1 MIKKE
6 NTFQNPHGFWAFAVI
21 TLLLLFC
28 FTGMPSDKASAGTNT
43 TDPVFL
49 YDARGTES
57 FVNIPTADES
67 TSLPLCIPEVDKA
80 PYFESVSLSTAAGPA
95 EGICFTGH
103 VKDDIR
109 LKTLTIMIRTN
120 EGYGFEIRY
129 PNISGTRID
138 LSEYCVEGIEEL
150 KSLKQETYEV
160 TLTAKDSFDQC
171 VSKTF
176 SISVPP
182 RTELHQDIYGGQCVN
197 YVREFFGGQR
207 DLMPGL
213 CIYADCGAYH
223 AWEVWDLGF
232 GKGRLPAKNS
242 ILILDKD
249 PLLFGHVAVV
259 VDYTQNAD
267 GTYTLIV
274 NESNWDQDEL
284 IDCNVRYTYFPETSQ
299 IIREGRKKIY
309 KVAGFIYSEKND
321 DSQTID

>member
-6 NTFQNPHGFWAFAVI
+6 NIFKITLGFYAFAVI
-21 TLLLLFC
+21 GLLLLCC
-28 FTGMPSDKASAGTNT
+28 FMAMPSYKASAGTNR

-49 YDARGTES
+49 YDAKEMTP
-57 FVNIPTADES
+57 FVHTPAAEES
-67 TSLPLCIPEVDKA
+67 TCLPSCIPKVDKA
-80 PYFESVSLSTAAGPA
+80 PYFESVSVSTAADPA

-103 VKDDIR
+103 VGDDIR
-109 LKTLTIMIRTN
+109 LKSLTIMIKTDA
-120 EGYGFEIRY
+120 GYGFEITY
-129 PNISGTRID
+129 PAISGARID

-160 TLTAKDSFDQC
+160 VLTAKDSFDQR

-176 SISVPP
+176 SVSVPP
-182 RTELHQDIYGGQCVN
+182 QTAIEQDIDGGQCVN
-197 YVREFFGGQR
+197 YVREFFGGQH

-232 GKGRLPAKNS
+232 GKGRLPAKKS

-259 VDYTQNAD
+259 MDYTQNAD

-284 IDCNVRYTYFPETSQ
+284 IDCNVRYTYFPETFQ
-299 IIREGRKKIY
+299 IIRQGSTKIY
-309 KVAGFIYSEKND
+309 KVAGFIYSEHND
-321 DSQTID
+321 NLQIID